1 MFDKEVFYVRKLPHF
16 IHTFTEFCVCV
27 NSDKNQ
33 DICEFKINSLSYKE
47 IFIISKSRKKNE
59 ATTQRKALIKILNY
73 GEATNE

>member
-1 MFDKEVFYVRKLPHF
+1 MFDKEVFYVRKLPYF
-16 IHTFTEFCVCV
+16 IHTFTAFNVCV

-33 DICEFKINSLSYKE
+33 DICEFKINSLSYKK

-59 ATTQRKALIKILNY
+59 TTTQRTGLIKILNY

>member
-1 MFDKEVFYVRKLPHF
+1 M
-16 IHTFTEFCVCV
+16 CV